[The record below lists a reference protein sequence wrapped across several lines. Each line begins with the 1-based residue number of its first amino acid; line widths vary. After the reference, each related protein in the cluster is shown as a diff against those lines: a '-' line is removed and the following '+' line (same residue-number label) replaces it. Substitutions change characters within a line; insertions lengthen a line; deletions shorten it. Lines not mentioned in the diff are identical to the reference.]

1 MNSDIK
7 IERPEN
13 MLAAEKKDVPE
24 KEDSTKKLT
33 VGYLDV
39 IWLAMILA
47 FLSIAAYD
55 RFFASKVVTV
65 DLTGFVKEQKE
76 LLAQG
81 KIGETDVADGLDQ
94 FWKFLQ
100 KQPKNLTVVNKD
112 AVLANGKEIPFYKV
126 PMATDKSAEGPW
138 KK

>member
-1 MNSDIK
+1 MSDI
-7 IERPEN
+7 
-13 MLAAEKKDVPE
+13 LAAEKTNTAPKDVPE
-24 KEDSTKKLT
+24 KEDSIKRLT

-39 IWLAMILA
+39 IWIALIAA

-55 RFFASKVVTV
+55 RFIASKVVTV

-76 LLAQG
+76 LLARG
-81 KIGETDVADGLDQ
+81 KIRETDVTDGLDQ

-100 KQPKNLTVVNKD
+100 HQPKNLTVVNKD
-112 AVLANGKEIPFYKV
+112 AVLANGKEIPFYQT
-126 PMATDKSAEGPW
+126 ATDKSSEGSG